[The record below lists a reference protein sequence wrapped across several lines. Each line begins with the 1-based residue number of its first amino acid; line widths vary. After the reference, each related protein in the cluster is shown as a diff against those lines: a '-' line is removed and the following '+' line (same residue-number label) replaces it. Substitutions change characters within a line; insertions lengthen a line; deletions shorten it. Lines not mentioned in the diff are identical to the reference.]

1 MLLYKKTKKKRPAF
15 MLVSALLATLILMM
29 IAHGFMLMYGGQFTY
44 LQAAKTASEGQQYAE
59 LVGEKV
65 KLEGIDAEEVTSKTN
80 LDTLTG
86 NDKDKDWQYT
96 YEISD
101 GTEDDNGNIFK
112 VATIKIYKDG
122 ENSPRYTYEVPLSSL
137 GNKISYFNTP
147 DFTKVQRI
155 SSGFVCPNNGW
166 INIYRGIYNYGMR
179 LYINNILV
187 STAWLYWDC
196 AYNRDEQNYNIVPVS
211 KGDVITFSGGNNG
224 VYFTPCK

>member
-1 MLLYKKTKKKRPAF
+1 MDSNRI
-15 MLVSALLATLILMM
+15 LI
-29 IAHGFMLMYGGQFTY
+29 
-44 LQAAKTASEGQQYAE
+44 
-59 LVGEKV
+59 
-65 KLEGIDAEEVTSKTN
+65 
-80 LDTLTG
+80 
-86 NDKDKDWQYT
+86 
-96 YEISD
+96 
-101 GTEDDNGNIFK
+101 
-112 VATIKIYKDG
+112 
-122 ENSPRYTYEVPLSSL
+122 SL
-137 GNKISYFNTP
+137 GNNNNFHVP
-147 DFTKVQRI
+147 DFNNFIHIT

>member
-1 MLLYKKTKKKRPAF
+1 MVCYRI
-15 MLVSALLATLILMM
+15 LI
-29 IAHGFMLMYGGQFTY
+29 
-44 LQAAKTASEGQQYAE
+44 
-59 LVGEKV
+59 
-65 KLEGIDAEEVTSKTN
+65 
-80 LDTLTG
+80 
-86 NDKDKDWQYT
+86 
-96 YEISD
+96 
-101 GTEDDNGNIFK
+101 
-112 VATIKIYKDG
+112 
-122 ENSPRYTYEVPLSSL
+122 SL
-137 GNKISYFNTP
+137 GSKISYFNTP

-211 KGDVITFSGGNNG
+211 KDDVITFSGGNNG